1 MPHHLK
7 KIVGVG
13 LKMYFSAAQTNE
25 WAKSVMS
32 QIAPLGPV
40 KNSSVELFVLP
51 STPMITQLI
60 SAFIGSGI
68 QVGSQNHAVT
78 DFGAFTGETS
88 AMMLSEIGCKFAE
101 VGHAERRKHFNESDE
116 LISRKV
122 KQALSAR
129 LVPII
134 CVGEE
139 SGFTAE
145 AASEICIG
153 QIKSAISLSDTYL
166 DQRIII
172 AYEPI
177 WAIGVAVPADT
188 SHINLVCGRI
198 RAASATFGT
207 TNLQILYGGSADR
220 GLFEK
225 IAQTVD
231 GLFLGRSAHDVKNL
245 KVIIEEIK
253 NISLERAK

>member
-1 MPHHLK
+1 
-7 KIVGVG
+7 
-13 LKMYFSAAQTNE
+13 MYFSAAETNV

-32 QIAPLGPV
+32 QIAPLGSV
-40 KNSSVELFVLP
+40 KNSSIELFVLP
-51 STPMITQLI
+51 STPMITQVI

-68 QVGSQNHAVT
+68 RVGSQNHAAADV
-78 DFGAFTGETS
+78 GAFTGETS
-88 AMMLSEIGCKFAE
+88 AMMLSEIGCEFAE
-101 VGHAERRKHFNESDE
+101 VGHAERRNHFNESNE

-139 SGFTAE
+139 ARMTAE
-145 AASEICIG
+145 AASEICIE
-153 QIKSAISLSDTYL
+153 QIKSAISLSDAYL
-166 DQRIII
+166 DQRMII

-177 WAIGVAVPADT
+177 WAIGVAVPAD
-188 SHINLVCGRI
+188 SHHINLVCGKI
-198 RAASATFGT
+198 RAASTIFGT

-225 IAQTVD
+225 IAQNVD

-245 KVIIEEIK
+245 KVIIEEIE